1 MAALRPI
8 AGGRPSHSV
17 DFQKKSFSD
26 LFSGNSSQ
34 PALKLQAMATTH
46 KGEPAMLFSKEDLDV
61 LASPYRFALVG
72 KFSRGRPKLE
82 EIRKFFSTLDLRE
95 KTTVG
100 LMDSRHVVIHMGNEA
115 DFLRVWAR
123 GIWYV
128 SGFPM
133 RVFKWSPA
141 FHVDKEP
148 SVVPVWFQ
156 LPKLPLHY
164 FQKEA
169 IFQISSVLGIPLFV
183 DAATSAVA
191 RPSLARVC
199 VEIDLLQPRPSRI
212 WIGNGNYDGFWQDL
226 VPENTPKYCPHCFRQ
241 GHGVDD
247 CHVRN
252 PALRP
257 PKVEGQR
264 RDRQP
269 MAAEG
274 GPRQREEATQEGEIS
289 EGPAVVM
296 EAAQGGGVSEGSAVD
311 KEVAQGGGK
320 SEGPAVA
327 KETEGVWIE
336 VGVERVANGAVGQ
349 NQGIGHQMPLLNE
362 PVGEG
367 SEASGG
373 EPMKFIDMQAHASR
387 NEQESEPGLEQVRSG
402 REVEQQGVAC
412 DSCEEEFEDDF
423 HTMTGSL
430 SPRLVCVREREAVS
444 TLDALNIEEYTGQD
458 KSGKKAKGGVS
469 KLPNL
474 RRLKSII
481 KEKGVQFVAISEP
494 KLEASRVEDIRLK
507 LAFDFAHVNDS
518 GDLWILYKYPFNCSV
533 LGNSTQHISLMVSHP
548 WLPGSMIFS
557 FVHAACTEEGR
568 RELWANLLLD
578 KPQALPWCIGG
589 DFNVIVEASEKKGGR
604 PFAVSEGVD
613 FLAFMQDAEV
623 FDAGCS
629 GSRFSWCNN
638 RRGRARIWKRL
649 DRLLMN
655 GEMVEAVSVILVV
668 HLARHP
674 SDHAPLHVSFASRL
688 DNGARLFRF
697 LNIWTT
703 KPELLDVI
711 RGAWVVDATRRAI
724 QHWNKQK
731 FGSVGNAVREAENRD
746 EDIAQVAVEY
756 FSNLFSG
763 PVDPGG
769 GDLMHLI
776 PKLVSDE
783 ENERLAAIPSMEE
796 IRHLVFSMDGESA
809 AGPDG
814 FTGKFFS
821 FAWEVVAQDVYKA
834 VVSFFC
840 GSDLP
845 KFLTSTSIVLLP
857 KVSNPQDFSNFRPI
871 SLCNFCN
878 KLLSKLLVSRMALVL
893 PKLISPQQT
902 GFVKGRS
909 ISDNYLL
916 AQELMA
922 SIGKKARGGNVALKL
937 DMTKAYDR
945 MSWFHVISMLRA
957 FGFCEQIIDM
967 IWRLISN
974 VWFSIII
981 NGSAQGFFKSS
992 RGLRQGDPLS
1002 PVLFVIGSELLSR
1015 GLNELASRRN
1025 YIGFRV
1031 PTGCQAITH
1040 LAFADDILVFTNG
1053 SAMALQQVKRVIEKY
1068 QQSSGQLVNPQK
1080 SGYLVHPSISPSRK
1094 RVIERL
1100 THFSRQDFPIRY
1112 LGFPL
1117 YSGRGKAAYFGEVC
1131 QSVVARVMSWKSRL
1145 LSTGGKLVLIKHVLS
1160 AIPVHLLSAAV
1171 GFGSIFRQIEQVCAR
1186 FLWGSSGQVS
1196 KFQWISWPQL
1206 CLPVDEGGVGIRK
1219 LSEVYSAFS
1228 CKLWWN
1234 LRAGTSLWAEFM
1246 RAKYCKGQHPCQVE
1260 IKRQDSMTWKRMV
1273 NISRQTELSMVWLV
1287 KGGSC
1292 NFWYDNWLGSG
1303 ALCLKVPVIPELSF
1317 RDFISNGSWDW
1328 QRLRSVI
1335 PAELIYSFSQQPV
1348 PEGEEQDELVWRH
1361 TASGRFTLAYAFQEV
1376 RRASHYSVL
1385 HSRVWHSW
1393 LPLKISLFMTRLLL
1407 GKLPVTAALGRV
1419 GVHLASK
1426 CLCCLEG
1433 AEETLDHVF
1442 SEGDTAREVWEFFG
1456 RIGGV
1461 SRRGI
1466 SVRAWLAAWWMA
1478 HPRAEEGRF
1487 LFGILPSFICWH
1499 IWKGRNRA
1507 FFEGVPMCHAKVC
1520 HDILQDLE
1528 GVAEGKF
1535 HQRVGRNV
1543 LFQFLGG
1550 LATSPQRFYA
1560 QAVSWRAPEG
1570 GTLILNTDGCA
1581 KGNPGASGGGGQMGY
1596 TDVTIQ
1602 VDSQVLVGIL
1612 QRRVQCPWQV
1622 RAAVE
1627 QIWGM
1632 IPDAGQVSHCYREA
1646 NRVADRLA
1654 NVGVTRQIQSIITY
1668 ENFDELPA
1676 LVRGEIRCDRIGV
1689 PSIRRRQLKR
1699 NTRLG

>member
-1 MAALRPI
+1 
-8 AGGRPSHSV
+8 
-17 DFQKKSFSD
+17 
-26 LFSGNSSQ
+26 
-34 PALKLQAMATTH
+34 
-46 KGEPAMLFSKEDLDV
+46 
-61 LASPYRFALVG
+61 
-72 KFSRGRPKLE
+72 
-82 EIRKFFSTLDLRE
+82 
-95 KTTVG
+95 
-100 LMDSRHVVIHMGNEA
+100 
-115 DFLRVWAR
+115 
-123 GIWYV
+123 
-128 SGFPM
+128 M

-226 VPENTPKYCPHCFRQ
+226 VPENIPKYCPHCFRQ

-274 GPRQREEATQEGEIS
+274 GPRQREEATQKGEFS

-296 EAAQGGGVSEGSAVD
+296 EAAQGGGSAEGSAVA
-311 KEVAQGGGK
+311 KEVVQGGGK

-327 KETEGVWIE
+327 KEAAQGGANEEGPAVAKESEGVWIE

-362 PVGEG
+362 VIGEG
-367 SEASGG
+367 SEAPGG
-373 EPMKFIDMQAHASR
+373 EPMKSIDMQAHARR

-402 REVEQQGVAC
+402 RQVEQQGVAS

-423 HTMTGSL
+423 HTMAGSL
-430 SPRLVCVREREAVS
+430 SPRLVFVREREAVS
-444 TLDALNIEEYTGQD
+444 TLDALNIVWYFVMINTLLWNIR
-458 KSGKKAKGGVS
+458 GVS

-474 RRLKSII
+474 RRLKSIS

-655 GEMVEAVSVILVV
+655 GEMAEAVSVISVV

-674 SDHAPLHVSFASRL
+674 SDHAPLHVSFTSRL
-688 DNGARLFRF
+688 DNGARPFRF

-711 RGAWVVDATRRAI
+711 RGAWVVDVHGSPLRVLCLKLQATRRAI
-724 QHWNKQK
+724 QHWKNQK
-731 FGSVGNAVREAENRD
+731 FGSVGNAVREAENRLARIEGSVETSRLEEEDPAELNMARADLSRALAVEEQFWRQKARVKWLGCGDRNTRFFHAVVKQRRVQGAIHRVKDSNGSWVDRD

-763 PVDPGG
+763 PVDTGG

-840 GSDLP
+840 GSHLP

-1002 PVLFVIGSELLSR
+1002 PVLFVIGSKLLSR

-1053 SAMALQQVKRVIEKY
+1053 SSMALQQVKRVIEKY

-1080 SGYLVHPSISPSRK
+1080 SGYLVHPSISPSRR

-1171 GFGSIFRQIEQVCAR
+1171 GFGSVFRQIEQVCAR

-1206 CLPVDEGGVGIRK
+1206 CLAVDEGGVGIRK

-1303 ALCLKVPVIPELSF
+1303 ALCLKVLVISELSF

-1361 TASGRFTLAYAFQEV
+1361 TVSGRFSLASAFQEV

-1393 LPLKISLFMTRLLL
+1393 LPLKISFFMTRLLL

-1442 SEGDTAREVWEFFG
+1442 SEGDIAREVWEFFG

-1466 SVRAWLAAWWMA
+1466 YVRSWLAAWWMS

-1487 LFGILPSFICWH
+1487 LFGIIPSFICWH

-1507 FFEGVPMCHAKVC
+1507 IFEGVPMSHAKVC

-1581 KGNPGASGGGGQMGY
+1581 KGNPGASGGGGQRGY

-1622 RAAVE
+1622 RVVVE
-1627 QIWGM
+1627 QIWGL

-1676 LVRGEIRCDRIGV
+1676 LARGEIRCDRIGI